1 MNVRSELERYGVNR
15 ENIRDLSAPSPDILD
30 YLDLAHV
37 DGGEELRPDGV
48 IESSHRP
55 ILYYLNAT
63 RLAVAPAFDD
73 ERLKDLSRNVAC
85 RGERAYLA
93 IVKPGLL
100 EVAPVSLLDK
110 QPSWRTFQADSTEAI
125 NFFTNLVHANV
136 PDDDLGDSNLVFDE
150 MLNLLETGADRIRRR
165 IGKAN
170 TLSLIGRAL
179 FFRFLCDRGIVT
191 ENDVPKIC
199 QTADGIKACFDNA
212 ENSFRTSRWLDE
224 TFNGDFLP
232 FDARPTRQFFKG
244 LNRSTVVYHNLSAI
258 IRGDSPVGSEG
269 YQCQFDWATFDFAHV
284 PVGLLSQVYEAFS
297 WKWEEEESGATSV
310 HYTPRNI
317 AKTIVDEVFDG
328 LENAHKARILD
339 PACGAGVFLV
349 LAFRRLYRE
358 HWQASGKRPDTKLI
372 RKILEKQI
380 CGFDISDSAL
390 RLAALSLYLTAIELD
405 AKPVPPEKLRFNY
418 LDDLTLF
425 NHRKEDDPESGPVI
439 GSLGQHVSD
448 GFDGSFD
455 LVISNP
461 PWTQI
466 EKKKHPTLV
475 KQLDEVSKKV
485 VLARSEEVGK
495 SYRNPGSTPDLP
507 FLWKATEWCKAGGRI
522 AMALPSRTLFQNT
535 GPSKYAR
542 ESILK
547 LVRVSGIVNCSS
559 VRKTNVW
566 PNMDQPFM
574 LFFAVNDCPTGSGKF
589 SFICP
594 QANTRSNSVGE
605 LHIDPDSSQD
615 LSFDEAIES
624 PWLLKCLTVGST
636 LDVSLIRKIKTRAAF
651 SLSSFWSEQGLVSSR
666 GYEVKGDRNDST
678 KIIGFPDISEP
689 LSGHPE
695 FVLKPHRYKQFDRN
709 VLHRTRFKKPQ
720 EHPDALAVYRAP
732 LVAIKKSVSS
742 ARTSVVAT
750 RSEKADS
757 VYRET
762 YYGYSANGY
771 DNAIMLVKYLQLF
784 AHSRF
789 WRYYTLCTS
798 AKLGVERPYFYK
810 EDLDSCPFVDLAEL
824 TAQQLDQIE
833 NLARQLVESVSE
845 DVFTEIDRLFASI
858 YGLDDRD
865 IQVLADTLEVRNPN
879 DESGERGSAH
889 VEEVEAALFVADI
902 KRFLAPF
909 ARRVNVKLKVTLHRS
924 IDSSTFRFLH
934 ITDADAP
941 PRSGGEI
948 AESTLELATKTGTSR
963 IIQRGDHQLLIG
975 ILNQYRYWT
984 PSRARLLAADI
995 LREYFATFEDA
1006 R

>member
-15 ENIRDLSAPSPDILD
+15 ENIRDLSAPSPDVLE
-30 YLDLAHV
+30 YLDLV
-37 DGGEELRPDGV
+37 DTNSDEELRPDGV
-48 IESSHRP
+48 IESSNRP

-63 RLAVAPAFDD
+63 RLAEAPDSGD

-93 IVKPGLL
+93 IVRPGLL
-100 EVAPVSLLDK
+100 EVTPVSLEDK
-110 QPSWRTFQADSTEAI
+110 DPSWRTYKADSIDAI
-125 NFFTNLVHANV
+125 NFFTNLAHANV
-136 PDDDLGDSNLVFDE
+136 PDDDLGDPNLVFNE
-150 MLNLLETGADRIRRR
+150 MLNLLETGADRVRNQ
-165 IGKAN
+165 IGKVN

-179 FFRFLCDRGIVT
+179 FFRFLCDREIVT
-191 ENDVPKIC
+191 ENDKSKIC
-199 QTADGIKACFDNA
+199 PTADTIKSCFDNA
-212 ENSFRTSRWLDE
+212 ENTYRTSRWLDE

-232 FDARPTRQFFKG
+232 FDERPTREFFKD
-244 LNRSTVVYHNLSAI
+244 LNRSAVVYQNLSAI
-258 IRGDSPVGSEG
+258 IRGDSPVGSDA
-269 YQCQFDWATFDFAHV
+269 YQRQFDWATFDFAHV

-328 LENAHKARILD
+328 LENAHQARILD

-358 HWQASGKRPDTKLI
+358 HWQASGERPDTKLI

-405 AKPVPPEKLRFNY
+405 PKPVPPEKLRFNY

-425 NHRKEDDPESGPVI
+425 NHRKDDDPESGPVI
-439 GSLGQHVSD
+439 GSLGQHVD
-448 GFDGSFD
+448 GEFDGGFD

-466 EKKKHPTLV
+466 EKKRYPTLV
-475 KQLDEVSKKV
+475 KELDEVSREV
-485 VLARSEEVGK
+485 VLKRDEKVGK
-495 SYRNPGSTPDLP
+495 KYRNPGSTPDLP
-507 FLWKATEWCKAGGRI
+507 FIWKATEWCKPGGRI

-547 LVRVSGIVNCSS
+547 LLRVSGIVNCSS

-574 LFFAVNDCPTGSGKF
+574 LFFAVNNYPAEGDRFTF
-589 SFICP
+589 VCP

-605 LHIDPDSSQD
+605 LNIDADSSRD
-615 LSFDEAIES
+615 LSFDEVVES
-624 PWLLKCLTVGST
+624 PWLLKCLTVGSP
-636 LDVSLIRKIKTRAAF
+636 LDVSVIRKIKNCTAF
-651 SLSSFWSEQGLVSSR
+651 SLASFWADQGLVSSR
-666 GYEVKGDRNDST
+666 GYEVKGEKNDST
-678 KIIGFPDISEP
+678 KIIGFPDISQP
-689 LSGHPE
+689 LSGRPE
-695 FVLKPHRYKQFDRN
+695 FVLKPQRHEKFN
-709 VLHRTRFKKPQ
+709 HKVLHRTRFKKPK

-732 LVAIKKSVSS
+732 IVAIKKSVSGD
-742 ARTSVVAT
+742 RTAIVAT
-750 RSEKADS
+750 RSEKVDS

-762 YYGYSANGY
+762 YYGYSAKGY
-771 DNAIMLVKYLQLF
+771 DDALLLVKYVQLF
-784 AHSRF
+784 VHSLF

-810 EDLDSCPFVDLAEL
+810 EDLDSCPFVDPTEL
-824 TAQQLDQIE
+824 TEQQLAQIE
-833 NLARQLVESVSE
+833 RLASQLVDDRSK
-845 DVFTEIDRLFASI
+845 DVFREIDGLFANI

-865 IQVLADTLEVRNPN
+865 IQVLTDTLDVRNPN
-879 DESGERGSAH
+879 DETGERGSAR
-889 VEEVEAALFVADI
+889 VEEPEAALFVAEV

-909 ARRVNVKLKVTLHRS
+909 ARRVNVKLKVTLDGG
-924 IDSSTFRFLH
+924 IDSSTYRFLR
-934 ITDADAP
+934 ITAADGP
-941 PRSGGEI
+941 PQLGGEI
-948 AESTLELATKTGTSR
+948 DESTLELATRTGASR
-963 IIQRGDHQLLIG
+963 IIQRGDHRLIVG

-984 PSRARLLAADI
+984 PSRARLLAADV
-995 LREYFATFEDA
+995 LREYFSAFEA
-1006 R
+1006 VR